1 MDKINFNRPDN
12 HGTCG
17 YCNLEDEDLW
27 FTNGCYFCWD
37 CALHAGCIDEDE
49 L

>member
-1 MDKINFNRPDN
+1 MTAIKFNQPEG

-17 YCNLEDEDLW
+17 NCGLEDEDLW

-37 CALHAGCIDEDE
+37 CAMEYGCTDGEE
-49 L
+49 